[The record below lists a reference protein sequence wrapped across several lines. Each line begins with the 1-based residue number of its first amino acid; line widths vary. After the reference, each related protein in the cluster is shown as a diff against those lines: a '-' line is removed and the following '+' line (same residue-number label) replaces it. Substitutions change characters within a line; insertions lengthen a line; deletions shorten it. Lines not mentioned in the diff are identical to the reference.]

1 LIRLPAVLAALLL
14 SAPAASGG
22 AWTLEH
28 GQVQIFSGTTL
39 SRAGRRFD
47 DQGEPSQKVVFDKLL
62 VQSRMEYGLS
72 DAVTLFAVPE
82 YVTAENGS
90 VAGVTHSK
98 GVAVE
103 AGLRILLLSRI
114 GMLSLQ
120 TSGKT
125 AGAYNMSVSA
135 GGAAGRQWELR
146 LLYGKSFKLMRCD
159 AFIDVE
165 AAQRWIERPR
175 PDERV
180 FDATAGLWLD
190 ANNLLMLQSFNTVA
204 GEGAMPPYQDYRLH
218 KLQASL
224 VQRLT
229 RRWSLQA
236 GYFFAPY
243 GRNIVKETGFVT
255 TVWFQT

>member
-1 LIRLPAVLAALLL
+1 MPAVLAALLL
-14 SAPAASGG
+14 SISAASGG

-28 GQVQIFSGTTL
+28 GEVQVFSGATV
-39 SRAGRRFD
+39 SRATRRFD
-47 DQGEPSQKVVFDKLL
+47 GHGETPQQVVFAKLL
-62 VQSRMEYGLS
+62 LQSRMEYGLS
-72 DAVTLFAVPE
+72 DAVTLFAMPE
-82 YVTAENGS
+82 YVAAENSG
-90 VAGVTHSK
+90 VGGVTRSK
-98 GVAVE
+98 DSAVE

-120 TSGKT
+120 GSGKT
-125 AGAYNMSVSA
+125 ARAFEMSAAA
-135 GGAAGRQWELR
+135 GSAAGRQWELR
-146 LLYGKSFKLMRCD
+146 LLYGNSFKLMRCD

-180 FDATAGLWLD
+180 FDATAGLWLIPGS
-190 ANNLLMLQSFNTVA
+190 LLMLQSFNTVA
-204 GEGAMPPYQDYRLH
+204 GEGAAPPYENYRLH

-236 GYFFAPY
+236 GYFFAPF
-243 GRNIVKETGFVT
+243 GRNVVQERGFVA